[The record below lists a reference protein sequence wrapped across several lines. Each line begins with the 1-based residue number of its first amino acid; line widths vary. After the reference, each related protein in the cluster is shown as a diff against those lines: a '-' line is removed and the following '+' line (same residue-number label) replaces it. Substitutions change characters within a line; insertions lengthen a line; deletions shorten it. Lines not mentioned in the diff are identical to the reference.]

1 MPEMVQLAGDA
12 LLGACADIAAAS
24 LAMEIDFG
32 AGLAVITGDIATA
45 STPAQALDGVRLV
58 LLANTLSLRAL
69 EARERAAGQ
78 GPLLS
83 RPATAFS
90 PVAVTLD
97 EIGAAWDAGRVA
109 LALQVGLNGRKFG
122 LCDGAAGMPFG
133 FGDLIA
139 HAARTRPVRA
149 GSLVCSG
156 PLATAAA
163 LGAQGRAESARGF
176 SNIAAKRR
184 AEVQDSG
191 QASTDYLQ
199 PGDLLRMEMKGLS
212 GASLCGA
219 IEQAVAEPLALP

>member
-1 MPEMVQLAGDA
+1 
-12 LLGACADIAAAS
+12 
-24 LAMEIDFG
+24 
-32 AGLAVITGDIATA
+32 
-45 STPAQALDGVRLV
+45 
-58 LLANTLSLRAL
+58 
-69 EARERAAGQ
+69 
-78 GPLLS
+78 
-83 RPATAFS
+83 
-90 PVAVTLD
+90 
-97 EIGAAWDAGRVA
+97 
-109 LALQVGLNGRKFG
+109 
-122 LCDGAAGMPFG
+122 
-133 FGDLIA
+133 
-139 HAARTRPVRA
+139 
-149 GSLVCSG
+149 